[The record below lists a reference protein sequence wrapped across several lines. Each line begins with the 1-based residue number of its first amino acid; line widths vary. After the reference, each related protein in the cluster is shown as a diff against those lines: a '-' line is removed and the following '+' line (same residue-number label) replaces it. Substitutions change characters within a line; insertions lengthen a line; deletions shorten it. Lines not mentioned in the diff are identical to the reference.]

1 VKRFAFSL
9 EKARKLRAYA
19 ETEAKAEAGRAAS
32 ALRETEERLAALEA
46 EAFSARSTRPSLG
59 ADIAAEM
66 LNYQRY
72 SARLRAEKAALAEAR
87 EEAAA
92 REAEAREAWSEAK
105 AALKPL
111 DNLKERQAADYRKNN
126 EQLAVSNEQ

>member
-1 VKRFAFSL
+1 
-9 EKARKLRAYA
+9 
-19 ETEAKAEAGRAAS
+19 
-32 ALRETEERLAALEA
+32 
-46 EAFSARSTRPSLG
+46 
-59 ADIAAEM
+59 M

-92 REAEAREAWSEAK
+92 RDAEARAAWADAK